1 MRKSL
6 KPVLLAMLALLGIVV
21 ATNFPPD
28 SAEALPRRINVCLR
42 MQDFVLL
49 YKRNCG
55 PDIPLA
61 WSVNRPTEA
70 MACMVKRTR
79 QIVATLIPPQCGRG
93 QSRIWWGTYSARKKM
108 LTACVDR
115 RTKKMFVALR
125 GKCGTRLKIRWVK
138 SAPYLPIRPPT
149 TTTTVVDSTTTSSS
163 TTTTTIVP
171 SCANGLAECLYGDT
185 GPGGGKVF
193 YVDLEEEFDWDY
205 LEAAPD
211 DWNSPLIEMISWT
224 CEAEYGTPTA
234 TGREIGDGRSNTLS
248 MRNATTDCAAG
259 SFAAGELVPDLVYG
273 GKSDWFVPS
282 IGELQEMA
290 SQNST
295 LGLELSANVYWSST
309 QSTIQ
314 DDYAVAYDLDTN
326 SELNTAK
333 GLGLVRP
340 IRAFGSSCAYGGAC
354 NIGDLGPGGGR
365 VFFVDSLDEHPS
377 FDYMELAPS
386 NWIGASELTGSW
398 CSNDNSTEFGA
409 TSYDIGTGQ
418 ANFAIM
424 VANCTGIAV
433 GVNDYESTYLD
444 LSIGDWFI
452 PSATELSTAY
462 GELNYRGLWT
472 GFGQTWYWSST
483 EYFDNARVLI
493 PEYSGH
499 RATTKGNSA
508 GVVPV
513 RAF

>member
-28 SAEALPRRINVCLR
+28 SAEALPRRIYGCIEPPTL
-42 MQDFVLL
+42 QLW
-49 YKRNCG
+49 YKRDCADG
-55 PDIPLA
+55 IEFS
-61 WSVNRPTEA
+61 WSASRPSEWV
-70 MACMVKRTR
+70 ACMVKKTR
-79 QIVATLIPPQCGRG
+79 QIVMTDGCRRG
-93 QSRIWWGTYSARKKM
+93 KSEITWGDYSATKKY

-290 SQNST
+290 SQNT
-295 LGLELSANVYWSST
+295 ALGLELSANVYWSST

-340 IRAFGSSCAYGGAC
+340 IRAFGPDCAWGGVC
-354 NIGDLGPGGGR
+354 EIGDIGPGGGR